1 MPETLKLDGM
11 NEAQRQAVLHKEGP
25 VLLLAGPGS
34 GKTFTI
40 AGRIL
45 CLLERGV
52 PPESILVITFM
63 KEAALSMQERF
74 RRMCASSVSYPV
86 NFGTFHSAFYHILKE
101 SHALHSDRILKT
113 SEKKNLLRRS
123 AVKPGLP

>member
-45 CLLERGV
+45 CLLELG
-52 PPESILVITFM
+52 
-63 KEAALSMQERF
+63 KEL
-74 RRMCASSVSYPV
+74 C
-86 NFGTFHSAFYHILKE
+86 L
-101 SHALHSDRILKT
+101 
-113 SEKKNLLRRS
+113 
-123 AVKPGLP
+123 